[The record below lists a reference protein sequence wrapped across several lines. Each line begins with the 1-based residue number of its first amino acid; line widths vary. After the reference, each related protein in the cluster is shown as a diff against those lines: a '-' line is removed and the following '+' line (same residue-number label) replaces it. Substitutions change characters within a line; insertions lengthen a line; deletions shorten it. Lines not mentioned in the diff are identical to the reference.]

1 MIIAHLSDLHLGFR
15 AYARMKGG
23 MDVRERDVVG
33 AFERAVQE
41 IIRVGPHLIVVSG
54 DVFDRPEPPAG
65 ALVALARGLEGLRA
79 ALPDTTVLMVAGP
92 RDTPRIDEDPGAM
105 AVLEAFPNVEAATG
119 SARSVFLEELGV
131 HACLVPHRAAVG
143 RRRAVVEP
151 DLRARWNV
159 LVLHAA
165 ASGSRGRPFP
175 VDLDEW
181 DYVALG
187 GEHRRRS
194 LGSRAHYA
202 GSLERVSLDPWD
214 EAAEEKGFIVAD
226 LESGEVGFKVIPGR
240 AVAALEPIRVR
251 PGEPERLRA
260 KVLEVIGEVPGG
272 IDGKI
277 VRLRLDGVGPRD
289 LLALQGRDL
298 HDLRQRALHLA
309 VEAEPEIRFVSEG
322 LTASDYPAQL
332 RDAVLE
338 ELARD
343 GLTGRNVT
351 AAIAALIPSPTSER
365 QAPAACGDLRE
376 VSGDVPELGTVHLHF
391 PPGLTAVVGG
401 SGRVRRALA
410 ELVVATGRADGSNA
424 SRGSA
429 LDAFWSVAGAEDLG
443 SAVARAAAAIAE
455 ARGLDLVDAAV
466 ERAGVEE
473 PPVAAEEG
481 ARAQPPPGEGAVRDV
496 PDDPAAQL
504 RVAEGEVR
512 RCRADAAE
520 VGGDLEVATMEWLR
534 ERQDAET
541 TLHAYRDRARELRAR
556 LKQLEAAGPQA
567 PCPTCGRVLEAHY
580 DEVLATLRDEWE
592 SVVQDG
598 RWWKQRRE
606 QLELKPEAL
615 RNLEQRSVRLQAELD
630 AASERVELLRVRLR
644 EAPSGDAPAA
654 PGGAAE
660 RKVAGPVAR
669 ALRRVRTA
677 RLTVARDMLLS
688 RASTYVGRIT
698 GGRILAVTQ
707 DAQAV
712 HLQGDLG
719 PVRPLSEEDLA
730 AGRLAVRLAAAT
742 LLAMAGRLHGLVVEE
757 PFDRLDEEARV
768 RTLALI
774 RECLR
779 DVPTVV
785 LFSRGGTADA
795 RPEVFDGVLELR
807 EEVAGGTH
815 TLRAAPAA
823 FARLAVSMSAGRSRR
838 SHAGERRLP
847 DHEGRAAPFPY
858 RFP

>member
-15 AYARMKGG
+15 AYGRLKGG
-23 MDVRERDVVG
+23 MDVRERDVVA
-33 AFERAVQE
+33 AFERAVEE
-41 IIRVGPHLIVVSG
+41 IIRIAPDLIVVAG

-79 ALPDTTVLMVAGP
+79 ALPETTVLMVAGP
-92 RDTPRIDEDPGAM
+92 RDTPRVDEDPGAM

-119 SARSVFLEELGV
+119 SVRSVFLEEIGV

-143 RRRAVVEP
+143 RRRTMVEP
-151 DLRARWNV
+151 DPRARFNV
-159 LVLHAA
+159 LVLHATV
-165 ASGSRGRPFP
+165 SGSRGRPFP

-194 LGSRAHYA
+194 LGARAHYA

-214 EAAEEKGFIVAD
+214 EAAEEKGFVVAD
-226 LESGEVGFKVIPGR
+226 LESGDVGFRMIPGR

-277 VRLRLDGVGPRD
+277 VRLRLDGVGPRE

-298 HDLRQRALHLA
+298 HELRQRALHLA
-309 VEAEPEIRFVSEG
+309 VEAEPEIRFASEG
-322 LTASDYPAQL
+322 LAVDDYPAQL
-332 RDAVLE
+332 RHAVLE
-338 ELARD
+338 ELRRD
-343 GLTGRNVT
+343 GLSGPDVDTAVSSLVSPSASEPGGRAVY
-351 AAIAALIPSPTSER
+351 
-365 QAPAACGDLRE
+365 GDLRE
-376 VSGDVPELGTVHLHF
+376 IEGEVPELGRVDLHL

-401 SGRVRRALA
+401 GGRVRRALA
-410 ELVVATGRADGSNA
+410 ELVVASGRAGEGDAG
-424 SRGSA
+424 GKGA
-429 LDAFWSVAGAEDLG
+429 LDAFWRVTGSEDLPD
-443 SAVARAAAAIAE
+443 AVARALAALAE
-455 ARGLDLVDAAV
+455 ARGLDLVDAALA
-466 ERAGVEE
+466 RAGVE
-473 PPVAAEEG
+473 AAPAGAEG
-481 ARAQPPPGEGAVRDV
+481 GPRSATRQGEGAVREV
-496 PDDPAAQL
+496 PEGVEEEL
-504 RVAEGEVR
+504 RLAEGEVR

-520 VGGDLEVATMEWLR
+520 VAGDLEVATMEWLR

-541 TLHAYRDRARELRAR
+541 TLQAYRDRARELRAR
-556 LKQLEAAGPQA
+556 LRQLEAAGPQA
-567 PCPTCGRVLEAHY
+567 PCPTCGRILEAHH

-606 QLELKPEAL
+606 QLELKPETL
-615 RNLEQRSVRLQAELD
+615 RNLEQRSVRLQAALD
-630 AASERVELLRVRLR
+630 AASERAELLRVRLR
-644 EAPSGDAPAA
+644 EVRSARAPVVREAVAE
-654 PGGAAE
+654 PG
-660 RKVAGPVAR
+660 VAGPVAG
-669 ALRRVRTA
+669 ALRRVRAA
-677 RLTVARDMLLS
+677 RLAVVGDMLLS

-707 DAQAV
+707 DEQGV
-712 HLQGDLG
+712 DLQGDLG
-719 PVRPLSEEDLA
+719 PLRPLSEEDLA
-730 AGRLAVRLAAAT
+730 AGRLAVRLAAAM
-742 LLAMAGRLHGLVVEE
+742 LLSAAGRLRGLVIEE

-768 RTLALI
+768 RTLTLI

-779 DVPTVV
+779 DVPSVV
-785 LFSRGGTADA
+785 LFSRGGTVDA

-807 EEVAGGTH
+807 EEAAGGAH

-823 FARLAVSMSAGRSRR
+823 FARLAVSASAGRGRR
-838 SHAGERRLP
+838 AHATDRNLSGRR
-847 DHEGRAAPFPY
+847 GRAAPLPY
-858 RFP
+858 RSP